1 MCREL
6 EKWGLETGSIQ
17 SSKKEGVL
25 GLQQPISKKQK
36 ISKGA
41 KRAAAAAA
49 SVIGDKTQTSISS
62 FFKKK

>member
-41 KRAAAAAA
+41 KRAAAA